1 MKKSFPII
9 IIIAVAATAM
19 IGIGYLFRPAI
30 DDPYEQDPN
39 ASHSSLA
46 SDGDESLPVLE
57 EQLRQLD
64 EQITDLT
71 AHRGNAGVI
80 ARNRLLRDKLKARID
95 ALRGD
100 AGP

>member
-1 MKKSFPII
+1 MKRALPIM

-39 ASHSSLA
+39 ASHSSVVQ
-46 SDGDESLPVLE
+46 GDDSPAVMQ

-64 EQITDLT
+64 ERIKDLT
-71 AHRGNAGVI
+71 AHGANPDVI
-80 ARNRLLRDKLKARID
+80 ARNRLLRDRLKARID
-95 ALRGD
+95 AARGD